1 MEEGAPGCRM
11 GPMGPIS
18 PISPELP
25 PPLAALVAFFE
36 ALPEVERRDNLV
48 AYAEKARSIA
58 PRAGEGFAVEDLRKD
73 AQCTDFVGVYL
84 RLKPGGGVALRM
96 TLGPEVQTLTRAM
109 AVLLCRGLEGALP
122 GHIAALDPA
131 FVTRLVGCDLV
142 RIRARTV
149 YYVLE
154 RIQECCRGLENRE
167 G

>member
-1 MEEGAPGCRM
+1 MEEGAPGRRMEPM
-11 GPMGPIS
+11 GPMGP
-18 PISPELP
+18 ELP
-25 PPLAALVAFFE
+25 PVLAALVAFFE
-36 ALPEVERRDNLV
+36 ALPEVERRENLV

-58 PRAGEGFAVEDLRKD
+58 PRAGESFAGEDLRKD
-73 AQCTDFVGVYL
+73 EQCTDYVGVFL
-84 RLKPGGGVALRM
+84 RLNPGGGVTLRM

-109 AVLLCRGLEGALP
+109 AVLLCRGLEGAQP
-122 GHIAALDPA
+122 GHIASLDPG
-131 FVTRLVGCDLV
+131 FVSRLVGCDLV